1 MDMMSE
7 FKVFAMK
14 GNVMGMAV
22 GIVIGVAFGK
32 IIGSL
37 VKVIIMPPIGV
48 APDGVDFNDLGVIL
62 QASQGEAA
70 AV

>member
-1 MDMMSE
+1 MMSA

-14 GNVMGMAV
+14 GTVMGMAA

-32 IIGSL
+32 IIRSL

-62 QASQGEAA
+62 QASQGETA